1 MHSCSLINCRNHW
14 VYTKRQINL
23 LDRQTNTILL
33 CYFIYVYNIYV
44 MLLYIT
50 LYTIESYA
58 IMDFIDTCVCASIVS
73 KPICKRCLT
82 ENGLCM
88 ERGKH

>member
-1 MHSCSLINCRNHW
+1 
-14 VYTKRQINL
+14 
-23 LDRQTNTILL
+23 
-33 CYFIYVYNIYV
+33 

>member
-1 MHSCSLINCRNHW
+1 
-14 VYTKRQINL
+14 
-23 LDRQTNTILL
+23 
-33 CYFIYVYNIYV
+33 

-73 KPICKRCLT
+73 KPMCKRCLS

-88 ERGKH
+88 ESGKHWNNFLLLLHWVSQLGLRFVKLHF